1 MAKSL
6 RLQYIFLLLMLSST
20 IITQAQTTFNVDR
33 GRILNP
39 VQYFEKQGNSLNYL
53 FRVGYRS
60 MALNNPTYENRI
72 QNHEISY
79 KGGGEASLGICT
91 YPFFIEFGVFYGTYN
106 VNEEYF
112 GEFYPKVKDK
122 SIVNAGGNIYLNFF
136 PLPNMNRFTDVVRP
150 YMGIGIQSSSITV
163 YDSNSN
169 KDSESVAV
177 LGLHGVMGKMGLMI
191 SFGSIS
197 LSGEYR
203 QRIGAKETEDY
214 YEWAAGLTF
223 GI

>member
-6 RLQYIFLLLMLSST
+6 RLQYILLLVLSST
-20 IITQAQTTFNVDR
+20 MIMKAQSTFNVDR

-39 VQYFEKQGNSLNYL
+39 SQYFEKQGKSSNFLL
-53 FRVGYRS
+53 RVGYRS
-60 MALNNPTYENRI
+60 MALNNPTYENRMK
-72 QNHEISY
+72 NHEISY
-79 KGGGEASLGICT
+79 KGGGEVSLGICT
-91 YPFFIEFGVFYGTYN
+91 YPFFIEFGAFYGTYN
-106 VNEEYF
+106 VNEEHF
-112 GEFYPKVKDK
+112 GEFYPKLKDK

-136 PLPNMNRFTDVVRP
+136 PLPNMNRFTDIVRP
-150 YMGIGIQSSSITV
+150 YMGIGVQSSSITV
-163 YDSNSN
+163 HSSNT
-169 KDSESVAV
+169 KDESEPEPV

>member
-6 RLQYIFLLLMLSST
+6 RLQYILLLVLSST
-20 IITQAQTTFNVDR
+20 MIMKAQST
-33 GRILNP
+33 LNP
-39 VQYFEKQGNSLNYL
+39 SQYFEKQGKSSNFLL
-53 FRVGYRS
+53 RVGYRS
-60 MALNNPTYENRI
+60 MALNNPTYENRMK
-72 QNHEISY
+72 NHEISY
-79 KGGGEASLGICT
+79 KGGGEVSLGICT
-91 YPFFIEFGVFYGTYN
+91 YPFFIEFGAFYGTYN
-106 VNEEYF
+106 VNEEHF
-112 GEFYPKVKDK
+112 GEFYPKLKDK
-122 SIVNAGGNIYLNFF
+122 SIVNAGGNSYLNFF
-136 PLPNMNRFTDVVRP
+136 PLPNMNRFTDIVRP
-150 YMGIGIQSSSITV
+150 YMGIGVQSSSITV
-163 YDSNSN
+163 HSSNT
-169 KDSESVAV
+169 KDESEPEPV